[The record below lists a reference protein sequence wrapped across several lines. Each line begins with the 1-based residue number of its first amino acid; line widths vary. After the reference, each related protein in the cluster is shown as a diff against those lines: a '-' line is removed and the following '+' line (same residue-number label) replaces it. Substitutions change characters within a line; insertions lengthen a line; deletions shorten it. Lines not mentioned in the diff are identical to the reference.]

1 MQNLLRFLSDVRV
14 AAAASFIA
22 GLITEAVFALWY
34 DVFGLL
40 LGGYDEAVRQQHLAF
55 GLVGIVGG
63 IIACLLIWIENRAI
77 TGLVWLSILMASIFY
92 AYTRTEKIVSQ
103 QVEYTILWYLMVG
116 ISAALA
122 VHIIKFVVSIRRN
135 PKTSKFST
143 KSTTSDNI

>member
-63 IIACLLIWIENRAI
+63 IIACP
-77 TGLVWLSILMASIFY
+77 SFS
-92 AYTRTEKIVSQ
+92 
-103 QVEYTILWYLMVG
+103 
-116 ISAALA
+116 
-122 VHIIKFVVSIRRN
+122 
-135 PKTSKFST
+135 SKARKLPPSM
-143 KSTTSDNI
+143 SLGRVCL